1 MRWDIQSDVIQRG
14 EMYKIRWVSTFGKLL
29 WVIFWIWWVGVFYA
43 LEIIEIWYKFIILC
57 LFLAYM
63 KKGAFKWL
71 SISKGKSALTAV
83 IYKSHWRCNI
93 PCLLFI
99 GLLIDLIEINW
110 SCYLNISVIGS
121 WYLVFRSHTLCLVK
135 KQLEAL
141 AAEMA
146 ALSARTPDTR
156 LLLSLFKIKS
166 FLVQM
171 SLSWNICFLSLCF
184 CVYIFA

>member
-1 MRWDIQSDVIQRG
+1 
-14 EMYKIRWVSTFGKLL
+14 MYKIHWDS
-29 WVIFWIWWVGVFYA
+29 IFWIWWIGIFYILKIIA
-43 LEIIEIWYKFIILC
+43 IGYNGCNPCLIFCMEIIIPC

-63 KKGAFKWL
+63 KKEAFKWL
-71 SISKGKSALTAV
+71 SISRGKSVLIAV
-83 IYKSHWRCNI
+83 ECKSHWRCNI

-156 LLLSLFKIKS
+156 LLLSHTSYLLRTPQTVS
-166 FLVQM
+166 V
-171 SLSWNICFLSLCF
+171 
-184 CVYIFA
+184 